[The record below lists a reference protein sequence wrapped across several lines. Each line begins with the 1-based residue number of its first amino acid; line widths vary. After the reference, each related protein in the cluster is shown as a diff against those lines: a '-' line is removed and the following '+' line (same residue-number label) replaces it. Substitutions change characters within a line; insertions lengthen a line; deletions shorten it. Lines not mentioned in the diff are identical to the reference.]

1 MRAPYTQLFVH
12 LVWSTWDRLPLIKP
26 EDEGPLYSAI
36 AAKCNE
42 MRCHL
47 IAVNGTADHIHV
59 LTRIPTTI
67 SIADLVRHIKGST
80 SHLINHQIDP
90 HRQFKWQGAYGAFTI
105 SKGMVN
111 RVAEYVRGQKQHH
124 AAGELIGDLEREET
138 EESSYSADSIRTT
151 HARRAVAQPDPRN
164 PNTTDGMDE
173 PATQADKQIA
183 SIDPSAQTEPGAAQ
197 GLLSN
202 KVALVTGAGRGIGR
216 SIALA
221 LAREG
226 ARVALV
232 ARSAGQ
238 LSDAQSEIAALG
250 GEAACFPTDVSD
262 EASVI
267 TMMRGVIDHFGRLDI
282 AVNNAGIG
290 LYGPLETTS
299 AETWDRVMAVN
310 ARGTFLVCREAIPHL
325 RRQRPAFIVNIA
337 SVVAVK
343 GYANQSA
350 YSASKHAVLG
360 MSKAL
365 ARELQADGIRVH
377 VICPGG
383 VDTDMAGQARPDL
396 DRSVLMSPDEIA
408 DAVLFL
414 VTRRGKAVIDQID
427 LRRESATPWA

>member
-1 MRAPYTQLFVH
+1 MDDMSL
-12 LVWSTWDRLPLIKP
+12 
-26 EDEGPLYSAI
+26 
-36 AAKCNE
+36 
-42 MRCHL
+42 
-47 IAVNGTADHIHV
+47 
-59 LTRIPTTI
+59 
-67 SIADLVRHIKGST
+67 
-80 SHLINHQIDP
+80 
-90 HRQFKWQGAYGAFTI
+90 
-105 SKGMVN
+105 
-111 RVAEYVRGQKQHH
+111 
-124 AAGELIGDLEREET
+124 AGL
-138 EESSYSADSIRTT
+138 A
-151 HARRAVAQPDPRN
+151 
-164 PNTTDGMDE
+164 
-173 PATQADKQIA
+173 
-183 SIDPSAQTEPGAAQ
+183 
-197 GLLSN
+197 
-202 KVALVTGAGRGIGR
+202 ALVTGAGRGIGR

-238 LSDAQSEIAALG
+238 LADAQSEIAAQG
-250 GEAACFPTDVSD
+250 GEAACFPADVSD
-262 EASVI
+262 EAGVI
-267 TMMRGVIDHFGRLDI
+267 AMMRGVVEHFGRLDI
-282 AVNNAGIG
+282 VVNNAGIG

-299 AETWDRVMAVN
+299 ADTWDRVMAVN

-377 VICPGG
+377 VLCPGG

-408 DAVLFL
+408 DAVVFL